1 MKKLLKL
8 LLLTTFLLSFYYV
21 GSFVVDTLSKLFDP
35 NLGNWMILIKVI
47 LWLLTFSFNV
57 LVTVIL
63 YFILV
68 FIISLFVPKKGG

>member
-35 NLGNWMILIKVI
+35 DLGNWMILIKVI

-68 FIISLFVPKKGG
+68 FIISLFIPSKKT

>member
-35 NLGNWMILIKVI
+35 DLGNWMILIKVI